1 MNAWLL
7 KTEPSEYSLDDLQS
21 DGRTLWDGVA
31 NAMALKFL
39 RQISAG
45 DQLLIYHTG
54 SEKAVVGIATAT
66 ADAVTRSSDPGD
78 VAVEIQFDRRLPRPV
93 SLAEMKADKAF
104 HGWELLRLPRLS
116 VMPVPAPILAAI
128 KKLGAGSAR

>member
-31 NAMALKFL
+31 NATALKFL

-54 SEKAVVGIATAT
+54 SEKAVVGTAT
-66 ADAVTRSSDPGD
+66 AVADATTRGSDPRD
-78 VAVEIQFDRRLPRPV
+78 VVVEIQFDRRLPRPV
-93 SLAEMKADKAF
+93 SLAEMKADKVF

-116 VMPVPAPILAAI
+116 VMPVPPVILKALA
-128 KKLGAGSAR
+128 K